1 MSTAEE
7 VGRNE
12 WIAMAGGAILGIA
25 LFFPWYATSSNPNAN
40 IDGVRGSLSAWDV
53 HTILRW
59 LLLAAAVA
67 PFILTYIIVRGH
79 KLSWPRG
86 ELTAVVGITAA
97 VLILYQGVIS
107 KPGTPS
113 AEISLKFGWFL
124 ALAGAL
130 MMFFGSAVRASEFER
145 PRKPPGTI

>member
-1 MSTAEE
+1 MDSAQKISK
-7 VGRNE
+7 NE
-12 WIAMAGGAILGIA
+12 WIAVAGGLLLGIS
-25 LFFPWYATSSNPNAN
+25 LFLPWYGTSSNRFAN
-40 IDGVRGSLSAWDV
+40 IDGERGTLSAWDV
-53 HTILRW
+53 HPILRW

-67 PFILTYIIVRGH
+67 PFILTYIILRGH
-79 KLSWPRG
+79 ALSWPRG

-113 AEISLKFGWFL
+113 GEISLKYGWFL
-124 ALAGAL
+124 ALIGAGL
-130 MMFFGSAVRASEFER
+130 MFFGSAVRASEFER

>member
-1 MSTAEE
+1 MDNAQRISK
-7 VGRNE
+7 NE
-12 WIAMAGGAILGIA
+12 WIAVAGGLLLGVA
-25 LFFPWYATSSNPNAN
+25 LFLPWYATSSNRNAN
-40 IDGVRGSLSAWDV
+40 INGVRGSLSGWEV

-59 LLLAAAVA
+59 LLLAAALA
-67 PFILTYIIVRGH
+67 PFILTYIIIRGH

-113 AEISLKFGWFL
+113 GEISLKYGWFL
-124 ALAGAL
+124 ALFGAGL
-130 MMFFGSAVRASEFER
+130 MFFGSAVRASEFER

>member
-1 MSTAEE
+1 MTTTEQ

-12 WIAMAGGAILGIA
+12 WIAMAGGALLLIS
-25 LFFPWYATSSNPNAN
+25 LFLPWYATSANRFAN
-40 IDGVRGSLSAWDV
+40 IDGQRGSLSAWEV
-53 HTILRW
+53 HGILRW
-59 LLLAAAVA
+59 LFVAAALA

-86 ELTAVVGITAA
+86 ELTAVIGITAA
-97 VLILYQGVIS
+97 VLILYSGLVD

-113 AEISLKFGWFL
+113 GEISLKIGWFV
-124 ALAGAL
+124 ALLGSL
-130 MMFFGSAVRASEFER
+130 SMFFGSAVRASEFER

>member
-1 MSTAEE
+1 MKRGELQRS
-7 VGRNE
+7 E
-12 WIAMAGGAILGIA
+12 WIAVAGGLIMALG
-25 LFFPWYATSSNPNAN
+25 LFLTWYHLKNGNVSIGDTTGPA
-40 IDGVRGSLSAWDV
+40 DLSGWQV

-67 PFILTYIIVRGH
+67 PFILTYIILRGH
-79 KLSWPRG
+79 ALSWPRG

-113 AEISLKFGWFL
+113 GEISLKYGWFL
-124 ALAGAL
+124 ALIGAGL
-130 MMFFGSAVRASEFER
+130 MFFGSAVRASEFER